1 MTIQEH
7 TGGKLSQAKLNMIR
21 VKKSKYKHMKKI
33 AFLIVAF
40 CLIAGLNSCSD
51 FLDEVP
57 DSHLTPEN
65 FYITEADAYAATVAA
80 YSQLASHNLFNNH
93 LLPTIDMISDD
104 IILRPGE
111 LTPDLVLLE
120 NYQFGPSDADRPTA
134 NYNGFFI
141 GIKNANVV
149 IDRIPEMDISESKKN
164 LFVAEARFLRAL
176 YFFYAARMF
185 GDLPKVINETTS
197 LADIQMPRSPGSEIY
212 EEVIIPDLQF
222 AEEHLPVN
230 APEPGRASAGA
241 AMSLLASVYLTM
253 AGEPLNFGAEYYTL
267 ARDKAKDVIDMN
279 KYSLF
284 EDFADVFDPK
294 KKNGIEH
301 IFDVQ
306 FDRNVEGRESIA
318 MWLHW
323 PRNIGLGN
331 GLGLYMPSQS
341 LIDSF
346 DENDLRIPV
355 TYKTQYPRQSDGNII
370 HFTPHIWKF
379 FDEEAYS
386 DLNISRAS
394 NNFPVLRFAEV
405 LLIFAEASNEVSG
418 PDNESYEAINHV
430 RQRAGLVPLEGLG
443 KEQFREAVYK
453 ERRHEFVAECK
464 KWFDLVR
471 TGRLIEVMH
480 DAGKDIQEKHKL
492 FPIPQREM
500 DVNENMVQN
509 PGYD

>member
-1 MTIQEH
+1 
-7 TGGKLSQAKLNMIR
+7 
-21 VKKSKYKHMKKI
+21 MKKTSLI
-33 AFLIVAF
+33 IVAF
-40 CLIAGLNSCSD
+40 CLIIGLFSCSD

-65 FYITEADAYAATVAA
+65 FYITEADAYAAVVAA
-80 YSQLASHNLFNNH
+80 YGELASHNLFNNH
-93 LLPTIDMISDD
+93 LFPTIDMISDD

-120 NYQFGPSDADRPTA
+120 NFKFSPSDADRPTA

-141 GIKNANVV
+141 GIKDANVV
-149 IDRIPEMDISESKKN
+149 INRIPKMDINESMKK

-176 YFFYAARMF
+176 YYYYAVRMF

-197 LADIQMPRSPGSEIY
+197 LADIKKPRSPLIEIY
-212 EEVIIPDLQF
+212 NEVIIPDLLF
-222 AEEHLPVN
+222 AEEHLHVN
-230 APEPGRASAGA
+230 ASEPGRATKGA
-241 AMSLLASVYLTM
+241 AMSLLASAYLTM
-253 AGEPLNFGAEYYTL
+253 AGEPLNLGVEYFTL
-267 ARDKAKDVIDMN
+267 ARNKAKEVIEMN
-279 KYSLF
+279 KYELF

-294 KKNGIEH
+294 MKNGKEH

-306 FDRNVEGRESIA
+306 FDRRPGNRESIA

-341 LIDSF
+341 LINSF

-355 TYKTQYPRQSDGNII
+355 TYRTQYPRQSDGNII
-370 HFTPHIWKF
+370 HFPPHIWKF
-379 FDEEAYS
+379 FDEEAYR
-386 DLNISRAS
+386 DLNIPRAS
-394 NNFPVLRFAEV
+394 NNFPVIRFAEV
-405 LLIFAEASNEVSG
+405 LLIFAEASNEVNG
-418 PDNESYEAINHV
+418 PDHDAYEAINHV
-430 RQRAGLVPLEGLG
+430 RQRAGLVPLEGLS
-443 KEQFREAVYK
+443 KELFREAVYR

-471 TGRLIEVMH
+471 TGRLIEVMSE
-480 DAGKDIQEKHKL
+480 AGKDIQEKHKL

-509 PGYD
+509 PGYDL